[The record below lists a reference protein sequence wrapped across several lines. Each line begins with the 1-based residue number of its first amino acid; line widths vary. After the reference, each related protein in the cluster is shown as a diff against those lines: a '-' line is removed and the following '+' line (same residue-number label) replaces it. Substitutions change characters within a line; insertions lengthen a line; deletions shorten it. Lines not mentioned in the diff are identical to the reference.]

1 MLDHGRQA
9 HLERLGQLAHRGG
22 AAAEAFHQVTA
33 GGITQRPE
41 HVVDRL
47 ILKH

>member
-1 MLDHGRQA
+1 MLDDGRQA
-9 HLERLGQLAHRGG
+9 HLERLRQLADRGG
-22 AAAEAFHQVTA
+22 AAAEAFHQVTP
-33 GGITQRPE
+33 GGIPQCPE